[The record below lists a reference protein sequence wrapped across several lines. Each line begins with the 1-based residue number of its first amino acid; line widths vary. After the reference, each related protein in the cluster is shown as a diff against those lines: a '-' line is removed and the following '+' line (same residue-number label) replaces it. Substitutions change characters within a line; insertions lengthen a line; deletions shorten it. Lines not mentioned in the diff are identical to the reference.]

1 MPSIREVKR
10 IKSITLLVGA
20 PTKDT
25 FSTVNWTG
33 SLWWF
38 FFPDHITGVTIWF
51 TGCFT
56 YAVTCVEYGHAQ
68 QKNLAAK
75 TLDRMAN

>member
-20 PTKDT
+20 PTKDM
-25 FSTVNWTG
+25 SWTVNWTG

-38 FFPDHITGVTIWF
+38 FFFYRSYYWRNDLVHWLRQHMLLLVLPMDTHNTKKL
-51 TGCFT
+51 GC
-56 YAVTCVEYGHAQ
+56 
-68 QKNLAAK
+68 
-75 TLDRMAN
+75 